1 MQTLKRVA
9 CQHGLKCLLH
19 EKPFAGVNGSGKH
32 NNWSITT
39 DDGINLLEPGKTPHE
54 NIQFLLVLSC
64 VLKAVDVHADLL
76 RESAADPGNDHRLGA
91 NEAPPAIISVFLG
104 EQLEDVVEQLISQGY
119 VSGRPTLGLEGE
131 TLSSFDQYYYRL
143 PAGLYLTEVDA
154 ASDAAAKGVEE
165 GDILISLDG
174 VGITTMDALN
184 AAVNN
189 REIGDTVE
197 AVIYRSGTKY
207 RVRLTLTE
215 DKG

>member
-1 MQTLKRVA
+1 ME
-9 CQHGLKCLLH
+9 GIG
-19 EKPFAGVNGSGKH
+19 FA
-32 NNWSITT
+32 I
-39 DDGINLLEPGKTPHE
+39 P
-54 NIQFLLVLSC
+54 
-64 VLKAVDVHADLL
+64 
-76 RESAADPGNDHRLGA
+76 SAT
-91 NEAPPAIISVFLG
+91 VK
-104 EQLEDVVEQLISQGY
+104 DVVEQLISQGY

-197 AVIYRSGTKY
+197 AVIYRSGAKY